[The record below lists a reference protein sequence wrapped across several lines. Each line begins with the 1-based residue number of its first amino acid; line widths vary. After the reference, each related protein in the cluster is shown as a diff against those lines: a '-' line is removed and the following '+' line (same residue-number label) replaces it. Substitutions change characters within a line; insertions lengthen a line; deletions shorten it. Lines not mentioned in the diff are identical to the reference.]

1 MRFEEFAKL
10 IKEKREKMLYTQK
23 EFALMIPIKQSSYN
37 RIENGK
43 QEPTFIQLQ
52 NICKILKIDLTE
64 ILNLD
69 KNTNNIIYFD

>member
-23 EFALMIPIKQSSYN
+23 EFALMVPIKQSTYN

-43 QEPTFIQLQ
+43 QEPSFIQLQ
-52 NICKILKIDLTE
+52 NICKILKLDLTA
-64 ILNLD
+64 ILKLD
-69 KNTNNIIYFD
+69 KNENNLIYFD